1 MENKLR
7 PIYQAIDT
15 HQYSKAL
22 KLTLAAPQNAW
33 PITIALRC
41 HCLERGGPS
50 RYREACIE
58 LRSLVSVFGEDGWEE
73 LEERIWLLSLDS
85 NASPDANSAGGTG
98 MISSDV
104 SFPSSTSGGA
114 GGGGGKKGKGKGKKS
129 KSSSANVPAAPAPA
143 AVVPSS
149 QNYLDAIDVL
159 DLSIHERFQFFQNN
173 KQPPSTSASTSTS
186 TIEPIEI
193 TDETTLG
200 TLAISITAL
209 RLPRTLAKIYS
220 CAIQT
225 LQTHIAQSNTSSG
238 LDESLYQL
246 STQAYLANLKL
257 ISTMVEYTPNSL
269 DDKKEKLHNARNVL
283 KTWEEAQFIAMGL
296 VKVSGERLY
305 QNWLILAT
313 MEHCRS
319 CRELLNLLEGTY
331 NSGTDTDTGKDEH
344 DDNGNDHEDVAI
356 AQEKEK
362 LSKKMGMLPRLAEM
376 MTMKQIQSFSKEKEG
391 FPPSADD
398 VRLFVECLE
407 MQSKFQEALDFLDQ
421 IAVGSKSG
429 SQDSDQRERRQIEDE
444 NDVKDHVGSVIQMTE
459 KERLEMKVQLLK
471 KMGQNEAVFD
481 IYSGELLVLMPDQWS
496 YWKGLLECAA
506 LLDNDSQACAARCKI
521 VLDRF
526 LSVEQDKAD
535 NGKGPKVPLR
545 GPHLFKVELVAYMI
559 KNGSSS
565 SSILDLSD
573 AIVEYGSLYAP
584 LVFCCFQDLRVYIDL
599 LLEKSSENRTVLVS
613 SEVQKVL
620 NWALRLREMS
630 DPNKL
635 GDGEETSAAKQE
647 RKSKL
652 RSYIASIK
660 FCFEVWYQLCSQ
672 CNDDSEASK
681 SVDDVIAPFIPSP
694 EEMVSCWKN
703 TMDLGSNPKEGG
715 QKECLPGDDLVLL
728 TVQLLSHRN
737 RFEQEEERKQ
747 MHTYASVLL
756 EYALMHSPYNAYI
769 KIAAVKNLFLIGSG
783 LRAIEVFDDMNVKQI
798 QLDSC
803 SYFVLRNLL
812 DSGLYKE
819 AIDQAG
825 KIIRLH
831 STSEKDLCSYM
842 PRAFENGNIRR
853 GREMMSWQRN
863 QMSASLQLL
872 EAKGLIMDLAPLLN
886 YGDLDDPKSPPPLG
900 IVCGLVGSGDDEE
913 RERVEKIIRDSAN
926 FLAAPSIL
934 NIATES
940 TSFNKLWSDN
950 RDFTVNEHEILEES
964 NFVLLPQESVIRAHE
979 HSVLAKLV
987 LLSQSIKPPKKGKIV
1002 KVQDGEAL
1010 DKRSNSLCQAISSA
1024 EFFLSG
1030 TKTHYSSVHSTLFR
1044 AALKLSKA
1052 FSIIVAG
1059 RDVSNAP
1066 IDPTDSLTK
1075 REERIAPLLR
1085 EVVVLINESA
1095 SLWNGHSSDEGTSVR
1110 RLLPD
1115 ILITLFATLKTT
1127 ANACATFGWGKR
1139 KRTTKPIAGCLAE
1152 VAGRLQVLVED
1163 LTKTL
1168 GEQLGPVSDLKYTS
1182 ESQPRFLESVGSEE
1196 MIKKV
1201 IGDICSY
1208 RKEARDRISPILKQ
1222 IKNDLE
1228 TYDVTD

>member
-22 KLTLAAPQNAW
+22 KLALGAPQNAW

-85 NASPDANSAGGTG
+85 NASSDANSAGGTG
-98 MISSDV
+98 MIGSDASV
-104 SFPSSTSGGA
+104 ASSTS

-129 KSSSANVPAAPAPA
+129 KSNSAIVHAAA
-143 AVVPSS
+143 AVVPAS
-149 QNYLDAIDVL
+149 QTSLDAVDVL
-159 DLSIHERFQFFQNN
+159 DLSIHQRFQFFKNN
-173 KQPPSTSASTSTS
+173 KQPPSTLTPTS
-186 TIEPIEI
+186 TIEPIEL

-225 LQTHIAQSNTSSG
+225 LQTHIAQSPSNSSSA
-238 LDESLYQL
+238 LDESLYAL

-257 ISTMVEYTPNSL
+257 ISTIVEYTPNSL
-269 DDKKEKLHNARNVL
+269 NDKKEKIHNARSVL
-283 KTWEEAQFIAMGL
+283 KAWEEAQFIAMGL

-305 QNWLILAT
+305 QNWMILAI

-319 CRELLNLLEGTY
+319 CRELMDLLEGAY
-331 NSGTDTDTGKDEH
+331 NSGTDTC
-344 DDNGNDHEDVAI
+344 EDVAI
-356 AQEKEK
+356 AEEKDK
-362 LSKKMGMLPRLAEM
+362 LSQKIGMLPRLAEM
-376 MTMKQIQSFSKEKEG
+376 MTMKQIQSFFKEEGG

-407 MQSKFQEALDFLDQ
+407 MRSKYQEALDFLDQ
-421 IAVGSKSG
+421 IAIGSKSV
-429 SQDSDQRERRQIEDE
+429 SQDSDGNDNEIQKERRKIDDQ
-444 NDVKDHVGSVIQMTE
+444 NDVRDHVGSVVQMTE
-459 KERLEMKVQLLK
+459 KERLEMKVKLLK

-481 IYSGELLVLMPDQWS
+481 IYSDELLVLMPDQWS

-506 LLDNDSQACAARCKI
+506 LLDNDSQACVARCQI
-521 VLDRF
+521 VLDRI
-526 LSVEQDKAD
+526 LDVEQDKAVD
-535 NGKGPKVPLR
+535 GKGPKVPLR

-565 SSILDLSD
+565 SILDLSD
-573 AIVEYGSLYAP
+573 AIIEYGSLYSP
-584 LVFCCFQDLRVYIDL
+584 LVFCCFQDLRVYINL
-599 LLEKSSENRTVLVS
+599 LFEKSSEKRYVSVS

-620 NWALRLREMS
+620 DWTLRLREMS
-630 DPNKL
+630 DPTKL
-635 GDGEETSAAKQE
+635 GDGEETMVAKQE
-647 RKSKL
+647 RKSNL

-660 FCFEVWYQLCSQ
+660 FCFEIWHQLCSQ

-681 SVDDVIAPFIPSP
+681 SFDEVIAPFLPSP
-694 EEMVSCWKN
+694 QEMISCWKN
-703 TMDLGSNPKEGG
+703 TMNLGSNPKEGG

-737 RFEQEEERKQ
+737 RFEQEEELKK

-756 EYALMHSPYNAYI
+756 ENALIHSPYNAYI

-783 LRAIEVFDDMNVKQI
+783 LRAIEVFDDMDVKQI

-803 SYFVLRNLL
+803 SYFVLRNLV

-831 STSEKDLCSYM
+831 NTSEKDLCSFM

-886 YGDLDDPKSPPPLG
+886 YGNLDDPKSPPPLG

-913 RERVEKIIRDSAN
+913 KDRVEKIIRDSAN

-940 TSFNKLWSDN
+940 TGTNFDKIWSDN
-950 RDFTVNEHEILEES
+950 RDFTVNEHEILEKS
-964 NFVLLPQESVIRAHE
+964 NFVLLPQESVLRAHE
-979 HSVLAKLV
+979 HSVLAQLV

-1010 DKRSNSLCQAISSA
+1010 YKRSNSLCQAIFSA
-1024 EFFLSG
+1024 ETFLSG
-1030 TKTHYSSVHSTLFR
+1030 TKTHYSLVHSTLFR
-1044 AALKLSKA
+1044 ATLKLSKA

-1059 RDVSNAP
+1059 IDVSNVP
-1066 IDPTDSLTK
+1066 IDPNDSLTK

-1115 ILITLFATLKTT
+1115 LLITLFATLKATS
-1127 ANACATFGWGKR
+1127 NACATFGWGKR
-1139 KRTTKPIAGCLAE
+1139 KRATKPIARCLAE
-1152 VAGRLQVLVED
+1152 VAGKLQVLVED

-1168 GEQLGPVSDLKYTS
+1168 GEQLAPLSDSMYSS
-1182 ESQPRFLESVGSEE
+1182 ESQPRFLDSIGSEE

-1208 RKEARDRISPILKQ
+1208 RKEVRDRIFPILKQ